1 MAYLIVMQGITFL
14 ALGLVL
20 HGMATDN
27 PVTTVIGQLVAFV
40 MVVACLILAFFKMS

>member
-27 PVTTVIGQLVAFV
+27 PVTTVIGQLIAFV
-40 MVVACLILAFFKMS
+40 MVVACLILALFKVS

>member
-1 MAYLIVMQGITFL
+1 MAYLTVMQGITFL

-27 PVTTVIGQLVAFV
+27 PVTIVIGQLIAFI
-40 MVVACLILAFFKMS
+40 MVVACLILALFKVA